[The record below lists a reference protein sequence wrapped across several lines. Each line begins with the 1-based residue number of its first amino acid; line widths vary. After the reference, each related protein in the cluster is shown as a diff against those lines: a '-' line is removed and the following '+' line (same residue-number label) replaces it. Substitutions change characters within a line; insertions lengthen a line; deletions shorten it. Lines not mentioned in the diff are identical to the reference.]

1 MPAKPKLEVVPVK
14 RIPLHE
20 SLMQLASIL
29 EYAENNEGVI
39 PDDLLPVLRG
49 TEQAL
54 VEAVDRRVDLIR
66 TCENALLQ
74 LDQMHDAILA
84 RKDRL
89 DKVIESVRERT
100 YQEMTFAGTPKISGT
115 YARFSIEK
123 GGQRSVK
130 FTIGLQKLTDI
141 IDPVDVAKV
150 DPAYI
155 TKMTVFHFDTKRYAK
170 DMRDG
175 RLMLIFDEN
184 ELWDVAPE
192 YPPIEMTD
200 DERFANGV
208 ATLMPKSTHLKM
220 RNV

>member
-1 MPAKPKLEVVPVK
+1 MAPKTKLEVVPVK

-29 EYAENNEGVI
+29 EFAENNEGVI
-39 PDDLLPVLRG
+39 PDDLLPALKG
-49 TEQAL
+49 TE
-54 VEAVDRRVDLIR
+54 EAIVDSVDRRWGLIK

-74 LDQMHDAILA
+74 LSEMRDSISERQG
-84 RKDRL
+84 RL
-89 DKVIESVRERT
+89 EKIVDSVRERT
-100 YQEMTFAGTPKISGT
+100 YQEMTFAETPKISGT
-115 YARFSIEK
+115 YCRFCIEK

-130 FTIGLQKLTDI
+130 WVVGLQKLTDI

-184 ELWDVAPE
+184 NLWDVAPN

-200 DERFANGV
+200 EQDFATDV
-208 ATLMPKSTHLKM
+208 ARLMPKSTHLKM

>member
-1 MPAKPKLEVVPVK
+1 MAAKAKIEIVPVK

-39 PDDLLPVLRG
+39 PDDLLPALRG
-49 TEQAL
+49 TE
-54 VEAVDRRVDLIR
+54 EAIVSSVDRRVGLIK
-66 TCENALLQ
+66 TCENVIHQ
-74 LDQMHDAILA
+74 LSEMQDSLSE
-84 RKDRL
+84 RKGRL
-89 DKVIESVRERT
+89 EKVVESVRERT
-100 YQEMTFAGTPKISGT
+100 YQEMTFAETPKISGT

-130 FTIGLQKLTDI
+130 WTVELQKLTDI
-141 IDPVDVAKV
+141 IDPIDVAKI

-175 RLMLIFDEN
+175 RLMTIFDEDN
-184 ELWDVAPE
+184 LWDVAPN

-200 DERFANGV
+200 DQDFATDV
-208 ATLMPKSTHLKM
+208 ARLMPKSTHLKM